1 MPKVIQLFELSFKK
15 ESSAKKASKEFET
28 KVNSV
33 SNSDDNHFSLLHR
46 GLRSDTSDPYS
57 YRSKIP
63 RRIVGGLKK
72 TLDTGMSSLWP
83 RCSSTYIKNQKTARI
98 LGASSAALLLTLLTL
113 TVLPVSTKPKTAE
126 AASGT
131 SSSTTLTIVKASAD
145 LDLTTIASSGTFATS
160 SASEMASFNVKTTN
174 YTGYTLTISASD
186 DTGTLTNTTS
196 TGSFSSISGVID
208 EKTFDDSSYN
218 GKWGY
223 KPSKM
228 NSTENVGFWPSPTTT
243 ATTLDVT
250 KSANA
255 SFNNYTIALGAR
267 AAYTQPTG
275 TYTKTVNLHV
285 TSNPANYSVDYTDN
299 TGDTSIVNIPDDTA
313 STTSGTEIALSTVT
327 PSRTG
332 YVFNGWCDVAPTNSG
347 TTCSGN
353 TYSAGSNFPID
364 QTTTNIITLYATWTV
379 PSYSIVIKPTN
390 GIASVSLNGQSCT
403 NNAGCT
409 VNNLTYGQTYTL
421 TATMNDGYSFAAWSP
436 EGAGTVADITSS
448 NTTFTVGQGTATI
461 TAVPAGAAAKTIT
474 VNFAAAGTGGTVGVS
489 NVVFKESATGTT
501 VGTVSTSGGTVKLNP
516 GVGYTVTANT
526 TGIYGVSVY
535 DNGTNPFALNSA
547 SYGTLMP
554 TTNNTTYFI
563 PNSNNATITV
573 TSCIKTITGTSMQT
587 YATPLAELCDDATGS
602 LTDSRDSHS
611 YTVGVVTAN
620 NGGASRTLWMTK
632 NLAVG
637 CNGGNRSAVSLNSG
651 NSNVSSTWSTSSA
664 WNLDKNST
672 QYTSDST
679 CKGSTTSG
687 CDSYTQPRMECSSTY
702 GAWYNYVAAT
712 AGTITGTNNA
722 NPASYSVCPSGWKLP
737 ERSQFVAATN
747 NITAFNPVKGGRY
760 NGGTNGNPLF
770 AYWWS
775 SESDN
780 LTNRWN
786 LDYNSSVNYMY
797 MILLDRYYGLYVRC
811 VRA

>member
-1 MPKVIQLFELSFKK
+1 MSKVIQHLGGESNNFELRRGLKVFSSNPYSYVKSLLKK
-15 ESSAKKASKEFET
+15 PTEVSEELSSGFSPRRSRTFET

-33 SNSDDNHFSLLHR
+33 SDFDNEINR
-46 GLRSDTSDPYS
+46 K
-57 YRSKIP
+57 KIV
-63 RRIVGGLKK
+63 RLVGV
-72 TLDTGMSSLWP
+72 
-83 RCSSTYIKNQKTARI
+83 
-98 LGASSAALLLTLLTL
+98 SATVLLLTLLSL
-113 TVLPVSTKPKTAE
+113 TILPVSSEPKTAE

-208 EKTFDDSSYN
+208 EKTFDDASYN

-228 NSTENVGFWPSPTTT
+228 NSTENVGFWPSPGTT

-250 KSANA
+250 KAPNPTTANE
-255 SFNNYTIALGAR
+255 YTIALGAR

-275 TYTKTVNLHV
+275 TYTKTTIL
-285 TSNPANYSVDYTDN
+285 TTTANPANYSVTYADN
-299 TGDTSIVNIPDDTA
+299 TGDASVTNIPDA
-313 STTSGTEIALSTVT
+313 STSSTSGTEIELSTVT

-347 TTCSGN
+347 TTCSGT
-353 TYSAGSNFPID
+353 TYAVHDSFPIN
-364 QTTTNIITLYATWTV
+364 QTTTNNITLYATWTV